1 MYRSYS
7 RMSFPIKRISQSNN
21 KGFIVSVVLFC
32 CCNPKLSTIK
42 GPLHF
47 IFSCC
52 SQTDFG
58 WKNVFFLQG
67 RNWPWSCVPWW
78 GGNQL
83 SMELKHLWKLAF
95 GVVVWKSLANSF
107 LKIWKKDF
115 PWEYLLR
122 IGECSILQ
130 SLSYLGYD
138 DPYFC
143 CFLVWREIGS
153 SDCECWYLPYQQRPS
168 SRVSSAPKTAG
179 YSLCTVG

>member
-1 MYRSYS
+1 MYFSLVVTQNYQQSRVPSISYLAVVA
-7 RMSFPIKRISQSNN
+7 KRISDGRMFSFSR
-21 KGFIVSVVLFC
+21 GEIDLEVVYLDEAVISC
-32 CCNPKLSTIK
+32 LWNSSTSK
-42 GPLHF
+42 
-47 IFSCC
+47 
-52 SQTDFG
+52 
-58 WKNVFFLQG
+58 
-67 RNWPWSCVPWW
+67 
-78 GGNQL
+78 
-83 SMELKHLWKLAF
+83 KLAF